1 MGKEVVT
8 DLLKYVHNYGVIF
21 QLMIKMVLLT
31 EIIWSNIYD
40 EFQWPF
46 METHIRRVEAQLLR
60 CVTCIKVLLEVFGAT
75 HLLWNPHKH
84 CSPIKVH

>member
-21 QLMIKMVLLT
+21 QLMIIRVLLT

-46 METHIRRVEAQLLR
+46 M
-60 CVTCIKVLLEVFGAT
+60 
-75 HLLWNPHKH
+75 
-84 CSPIKVH
+84 